1 MTTEPAT
8 ILTVGQS
15 LPRERLDTFL
25 RAKFP
30 AVSRATIQRLL
41 AGGRIQVNGRAAKPA
56 HHPRA
61 GETIAVRWPEARPDR
76 ALPEDIPLDILHE
89 DDDLLVLNKPPGLV
103 VHPAAGHPEHTLV
116 NAVLHHCAGRLSGI
130 GGVARPGIVHRL
142 DKETSG
148 CLVVAKN
155 DAAHL
160 KLSEQFAARQ
170 VLKIYQA
177 IVCGRMPR
185 AAGEINASIARHPS
199 LRKRMAVA
207 RAGGREARTSYR
219 VLEQLKEVARVEMR
233 LHTGRTHQ
241 IRVHLEHLG
250 CPVLGDLVYGRRQN
264 LRLKE
269 ASGYVAP
276 RQLLHAAKLALVH
289 PRTHRC
295 MTFEAPLP
303 EDFAVAM
310 DFFGIKSNARQ

>member
-1 MTTEPAT
+1 LTTKPAT

-15 LPRERLDTFL
+15 LPLERLDTFL
-25 RAKFP
+25 RAQFP
-30 AVSRATIQRLL
+30 AVSRGAIQRLL
-41 AGGRIQVNGRAAKPA
+41 EEGRIRVNGRAAKAA

-61 GETIAVRWPEARPDR
+61 GETISIRWPEPRADRARP
-76 ALPEDIPLDILHE
+76 EEIPLDILHE
-89 DDDLLVLNKPPGLV
+89 DDDLLVINKPPGLV
-103 VHPAAGHPEHTLV
+103 VHPAAGHAEHTLV
-116 NAVLHHCAGRLSGI
+116 NALLHHCAGRLSGI

-148 CLVVAKN
+148 CLVVARN

-160 KLSEQFAARQ
+160 KLSEQFARRQ
-170 VLKIYQA
+170 VVKIYQA

-185 AAGEINASIARHPS
+185 AAGEIIACIARHPVQ
-199 LRKRMAVA
+199 RKRMAVV
-207 RAGGREARTSYR
+207 RTGGREAHTSYR
-219 VLEQLKEVARVEMR
+219 VLEQLRDVARVELR

-264 LRLKE
+264 FRLKE

-276 RQLLHAAKLALVH
+276 RQLLHAVKLALVH
-289 PRTHRC
+289 PRTQRR
-295 MTFEAPLP
+295 MMFEAPLP

-310 DFFGIKSNARQ
+310 DFFRIKSRCQT

>member
-1 MTTEPAT
+1 LPTEPATT

-15 LPRERLDTFL
+15 LPQERLDIFL

-30 AVSRATIQRLL
+30 DVSRGAIQRLL
-41 AGGRIQVNGRAAKPA
+41 AEGRIQVNGRAAKPT

-61 GETIAVRWPEARPDR
+61 GETISVRWPEARADR
-76 ALPEDIPLDILHE
+76 AQPEDIPLDILHE
-89 DDDLLVLNKPPGLV
+89 DDDLLVLNKPAGLV

-116 NAVLHHCAGRLSGI
+116 NALLHHCAGRLSGI

-155 DAAHL
+155 DAAHV
-160 KLSEQFAARQ
+160 KLSEQFAGRQ
-170 VLKIYQA
+170 VLKVYQA

-185 AAGEINASIARHPS
+185 AGGEINAAIARHPD
-199 LRKRMAVA
+199 RRQRMAVA
-207 RAGGREARTSYR
+207 RTGGREARTSYR
-219 VLEQLKEVARVEMR
+219 VLEQLKDVARVEMR

-264 LRLKE
+264 ARLKE
-269 ASGYVAP
+269 ATGYVAP
-276 RQLLHAAKLALVH
+276 RQLLHAGKLALVH
-289 PRTHRC
+289 PRTQKR
-295 MTFEAPLP
+295 MSFTAAFPA
-303 EDFAVAM
+303 DFAVAM
-310 DFFGIKSNARQ
+310 DFFGLKSRV

>member
-1 MTTEPAT
+1 
-8 ILTVGQS
+8 VGQS
-15 LPRERLDTFL
+15 LPLERLDTFL

-30 AVSRATIQRLL
+30 DVSRATIQRLL
-41 AGGRIQVNGRAAKPA
+41 QEGRIRVNGRAVKPA

-61 GETIAVRWPEARPDR
+61 GETISIRWPEARADR
-76 ALPEDIPLDILHE
+76 AQPEKIPLDILHE
-89 DDDLLVLNKPPGLV
+89 DDDLLVLNKPAGLV

-116 NAVLHHCAGRLSGI
+116 NALLHHCAGRLSGI

-155 DAAHL
+155 DSAHL
-160 KLSEQFAARQ
+160 KLSEQFAGRQ

-185 AAGEINASIARHPS
+185 AAGEIIAAIARHPAQ
-199 LRKRMAVA
+199 RKRMAVT
-207 RAGGREARTSYR
+207 RTGGRQARTSYR
-219 VLEQLKEVARVEMR
+219 VLEQLQDVARVEMR

-276 RQLLHAAKLALVH
+276 RQLLHAAKLALIH
-289 PRTHRC
+289 PRTQRR
-295 MTFEAPLP
+295 MTFAAPLP

-310 DFFGIKSNARQ
+310 DFFGINTGC

>member
-1 MTTEPAT
+1 M
-8 ILTVGQS
+8 TVGQS
-15 LPRERLDTFL
+15 LPLERLDTFL

-30 AVSRATIQRLL
+30 AVSRGTLQRLL
-41 AGGRIQVNGRAAKPA
+41 AEGRIQVNGRAVKPA

-61 GETIAVRWPEARPDR
+61 GETISVRWPEARPDR
-76 ALPEDIPLDILHE
+76 AQPEDIPLDILHE

-116 NAVLHHCAGRLSGI
+116 NALLHHCAGRLSGI

-148 CLVVAKN
+148 CLIVAKN

-160 KLSEQFAARQ
+160 KLSEQFSGRQ

-185 AAGEINASIARHPS
+185 AAGEIIASIARHPAQ
-199 LRKRMAVA
+199 RKRMAVT
-207 RAGGREARTSYR
+207 RTGGREARTSYQ
-219 VLEQLKEVARVEMR
+219 VLEQWKDVARVELR

-289 PRTHRC
+289 PRTHRR

-310 DFFGIKSNARQ
+310 DFFGV

>member
-1 MTTEPAT
+1 
-8 ILTVGQS
+8 LTVGQS
-15 LPRERLDTFL
+15 LPLERLDTYL
-25 RAKFP
+25 RAQFP
-30 AVSRATIQRLL
+30 DVSRGTIQRLL
-41 AGGRIQVNGRAAKPA
+41 AEGRIQVNGRAVKPA
-56 HHPRA
+56 HHPHA
-61 GETIAVRWPEARPDR
+61 GETISVCWPEARADR
-76 ALPEDIPLDILHE
+76 AQPEDIPLDILHE
-89 DDDLLVLNKPPGLV
+89 DGDLLVLNKPPGLV
-103 VHPAAGHPEHTLV
+103 VHPAAGHAEHTLV
-116 NAVLHHCAGRLSGI
+116 NALLHHCAGRLSGI

-148 CLVVAKN
+148 CLVVARN

-160 KLSEQFAARQ
+160 KLSEQFAGRQ

-185 AAGEINASIARHPS
+185 TAGEISASIARHP
-199 LRKRMAVA
+199 LQRKRMAVA
-207 RAGGREARTSYR
+207 RSGGREARTSYR
-219 VLEQLKEVARVEMR
+219 VLEQMKDVAWVELQ

-276 RQLLHAAKLALVH
+276 RQLLHAAKLALAH
-289 PRTHRC
+289 PHTQKR

-303 EDFAVAM
+303 KDFVDAM
-310 DFFGIKSNARQ
+310 DFFGVGCRRRT